1 MKNYRFAIIVL
12 AFIAVSLGLFY
23 IYNYNKVVQVDNLT
37 GYPLFDAEAPPWQLG
52 MDAYFRGEFE
62 AAIPYLTPYTEQAQP
77 LYYLGL
83 CYLELGEDERA
94 ALLLEKVRYGG
105 TVYYAESSWYL
116 ALAYLKLDRT
126 SEAADILFELEN
138 GPDAFY
144 AAKARQFSANFL
156 EAG

>member
-1 MKNYRFAIIVL
+1 MKHYRLAILVMAGVAIC
-12 AFIAVSLGLFY
+12 LGLFY
-23 IYNYNKVVQVDNLT
+23 IYNQNSEGDLDSIKE
-37 GYPLFDAEAPPWQLG
+37 YPLFDAEAPPWQLG

-62 AAIPYLTPYTEQAQP
+62 SAIPFLTPYTEQAQP

-83 CYLELGEDERA
+83 CYLEMGEDARA
-94 ALLLEKVRYGG
+94 ALLLEQVRYGG

-126 SEAADILFELEN
+126 AEAADILFELEH
-138 GPDAFY
+138 GPDAFF